1 MADKRSTRPTL
12 FGTRIYVRR
21 GFFHYF
27 SPEPVS
33 DPKTGRLKK
42 WHKLVPL
49 AAGET
54 QARFALDALLNRV
67 KPVSGEGDFPVFFQ
81 QWRKYQQSRRDIKAP
96 KDPARL
102 RIWQHGSKT
111 LESVYNMIENGFAD
125 MDLEDIRP
133 TDVALFLDQWE
144 GRRSAQTYRSHLSKF
159 FKWCGKKGL
168 RDTNPA
174 TADILELEPP
184 EKRNVYVTDEQY
196 HKVRRAL
203 LTGKDGKPTRSGPM
217 IQCYLDLTYLLFQ
230 RTTDVR
236 LLRRDQIDEEKGL
249 MYFKPTKTEKTSG
262 ATVNVQMG
270 PAILHVLSR
279 LKGLAK
285 MRSIYLIHTE
295 HGQVYGATGIRSAWN
310 RACIRAGVTG
320 ITVKDIRSKAA
331 TDARKRGYTLEQL
344 KTHMAH
350 SDTATTEDYLHD
362 KETPTSE
369 VTMTLPPEPKQDTR
383 SDDI

>member
-1 MADKRSTRPTL
+1 MAKKRRTRPTL

-21 GFFHYF
+21 GYYQYF
-27 SPEPVS
+27 APEQIP
-33 DPKTGRLKK
+33 DPKTGSLKK

-54 QARFALDALLNRV
+54 KARVALDTLLCRA
-67 KPVSGEGDFPVFFQ
+67 KPISGDGDFPIFFR
-81 QWRKYQQSRRDIKAP
+81 QWRHYIQRKRDLKAP

-102 RIWQHGSKT
+102 HIWEQGTKT
-111 LESVYNMIENGFAD
+111 QESVFNMIENGFAD
-125 MDLEDIRP
+125 MNLADIRP

-144 GRRSAQTYRSHLSKF
+144 GRRSAQTYRGHLSKF
-159 FKWCGKKGL
+159 FKWCGRKGL

-174 TADILELEPP
+174 TADIIDIEPP
-184 EKRNVYVTDEQY
+184 EKRTVYITDEQY
-196 HKVRRAL
+196 HKVRSAL
-203 LTGKDGKPTRSGPM
+203 LIGKDGKPTRSGPM

-262 ATVNVQMG
+262 ATVNIPMG
-270 PAILHVLSR
+270 PAVRQVLNR
-279 LKGLAK
+279 LKEIAK

-295 HGQVYGATGIRSAWN
+295 HGQVYGASGIRSAWN
-310 RACIRAGVTG
+310 RACIRAGVSG
-320 ITVKDIRSKAA
+320 ITVKDIRSKGA
-331 TDARKRGYTLEQL
+331 TDAKKRGYTVAQL

-350 SDTATTEDYLHD
+350 SDTATTEGYLHD

-369 VTMTLPPEPKQDTR
+369 VIMSLPPAPKVG
-383 SDDI
+383 S